1 MIDHL
6 HPKKIIPGHME
17 AGWELDV
24 KADIDHTR
32 RYLHLFAEKVVYA
45 SGSGGSGSSS
55 SSKPSV
61 QELYDTFKEAFP
73 ECREN
78 LDFFLGHMANRF
90 GEGGR
95 VWEENRHE
103 DVGGR
108 TLEELNGYRFG

>member
-1 MIDHL
+1 MGVGCQCGYRAHETL
-6 HPKKIIPGHME
+6 STPVCGE
-17 AGWELDV
+17 VA
-24 KADIDHTR
+24 
-32 RYLHLFAEKVVYA
+32 YA
-45 SGSGGSGSSS
+45 SGSGSSSS

-61 QELYDTFKEAFP
+61 QELYNTFKEAFP

-90 GEGGR
+90 GEGGK

-108 TLEELNGYRFG
+108 TLEELNGYWFG